1 MGSYVFSKYVA
12 GMLPGVFFSKSKDS
26 VCQHSRY
33 WTEHCFAA
41 SVVQVAMYQELAK
54 EIIRYRLRS
63 AISHRLLPLSSVRRE
78 YQSNVNLG
86 AVDFPMD
93 IGLAI

>member
-12 GMLPGVFFSKSKDS
+12 GMLPGVFFQKART
-26 VCQHSRY
+26 VY
-33 WTEHCFAA
+33 ANTVGIEHCFAA

-63 AISHRLLPLSSVRRE
+63 AISHRLLPLSSVRRV